1 MCLSWLWRLQ
11 ARGFPLAWQST
22 FIIFM
27 KANWRNRPK
36 SFCRAWFFW
45 GCSGT
50 HEKLIKTGTL
60 RKLGKWAPK
69 LSRPTHPAVSVVF
82 FLLPEPC
89 RAKQAK
95 QGVLGWVEANPVISG
110 GWITQNCW
118 KNMFYYWKYW
128 KWPSSYRFH
137 LRFQSC
143 SMAQRSLHQRRR
155 FHLDSILGST
165 VCPKLGSFY
174 PIFGSFN

>member
-1 MCLSWLWRLQ
+1 MRSSIVWGNVLDDFFKLCVYHGYDDCRLVDSHLPGNQLSSFSWRQTGGIDFSEFLQ
-11 ARGFPLAWQST
+11 SLV
-22 FIIFM
+22 
-27 KANWRNRPK
+27 
-36 SFCRAWFFW
+36 FFF

-128 KWPSSYRFH
+128 KWPS
-137 LRFQSC
+137 
-143 SMAQRSLHQRRR
+143 
-155 FHLDSILGST
+155 G
-165 VCPKLGSFY
+165 
-174 PIFGSFN
+174 

>member
-1 MCLSWLWRLQ
+1 MSWTIFLSYVSIMAMTTAGSWIPTCLAINFHHFHEGKLEEL
-11 ARGFPLAWQST
+11 T
-22 FIIFM
+22 FQ
-27 KANWRNRPK
+27 
-36 SFCRAWFFW
+36 SFCRAWFFFF

-128 KWPSSYRFH
+128 K
-137 LRFQSC
+137 
-143 SMAQRSLHQRRR
+143 
-155 FHLDSILGST
+155 
-165 VCPKLGSFY
+165 
-174 PIFGSFN
+174 